1 MVNTTTCGSCKF
13 HRKEHFHEFHV
24 FSLARVYFTCIL
36 IETHTKNKS

>member
-13 HRKEHFHEFHV
+13 HRKDHFHDFNV
-24 FSLARVYFTCIL
+24 FSRVYFTYIL